1 MYVNYSS
8 VCLLFKFYVNY
19 SSFADLPFVEWEMQ
33 VTLHCRFRLW
43 EISQPSVSVPPLRG
57 RLGGG

>member
-1 MYVNYSS
+1 MLIIQVSQIFH
-8 VCLLFKFYVNY
+8 LLDGGV
-19 SSFADLPFVEWEMQ
+19 Q

-43 EISQPSVSVPPLRG
+43 KISQPSVSVPPLRG